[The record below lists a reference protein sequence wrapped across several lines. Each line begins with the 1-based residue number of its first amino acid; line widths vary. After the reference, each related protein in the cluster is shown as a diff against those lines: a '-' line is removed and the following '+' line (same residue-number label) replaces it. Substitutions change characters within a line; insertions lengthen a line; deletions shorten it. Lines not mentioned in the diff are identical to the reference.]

1 MRLLLDENLDWRLR
15 RDLPGHQVESVPLIG
30 WAGIENGEPL
40 SKSIEARFAVIVTM
54 DRNMVHQQDM
64 AKYPIAVIALRAPSN
79 RLADTRPL
87 MPALLALLPKAD
99 LGTVTFLPAE

>member
-15 RDLPGHQVESVPLIG
+15 RDLLDHHVESVPLIG

-40 SKSIEARFAVIVTM
+40 RKGVEAGFNVLVTM
-54 DRNMVHQQDM
+54 DSNMVHQQNVSRY
-64 AKYPIAVIALRAPSN
+64 AIAVVARSN

-87 MPALLALLPKAD
+87 MPALLAVLPQVKPS
-99 LGTVTFLPAE
+99 TVTFLPEMA

>member
-15 RDLPGHQVESVPLIG
+15 RDLHGHQVESVALIG
-30 WAGIENGEPL
+30 WGGIENGEL
-40 SKSIEARFAVIVTM
+40 LAKAVDAQLDVLVMM
-54 DRNMVHQQDM
+54 DSNMVHQQNI
-64 AKYPIAVIALRAPSN
+64 AKYPIAVIAIRARSN

-99 LGTVTFLPAE
+99 SGTVTFLPAE